1 MVPAGLVKAR
11 KQKFGGGGPAG
22 SVTLDAMSVW
32 PIEPLNPA
40 TASDGDLAGL
50 HALETALEL
59 EALPGEPVAPLEH
72 TVAELRNAP
81 PFRVREGWVVRQGGS
96 SPEIVAWGSASY
108 ADVPE
113 NRNHAHVWLA
123 VHPEVR
129 GLGLGSALLDR
140 AVEAARRWGCTVLD
154 LEARV
159 GGPGEPF
166 LRAIGA
172 ERRLIERQSRCR
184 TADIDRQLLEGW
196 VRRAGE
202 RAAGYSLV
210 AWDGPCPDE
219 LLDAFVELKGVMNTA
234 PLEAFEWEDERVT
247 AEQWR
252 AIEAAWA
259 ARGSE
264 PWYVCA
270 RHDDSGELAGYTELV
285 LTATW
290 PQMAAQGDTGVWPK
304 HRERG
309 LGRWLK
315 AVNALRLLDERPE
328 VEFIDTWNAG
338 SNEAMLGIN
347 VAMGFRP
354 LENWG
359 DWQVST
365 DAVAAALERRRR
377 LEASEPGRPGEA
389 YCSSERNGMS
399 SRPNS
404 SFTLVGMR

>member
-1 MVPAGLVKAR
+1 
-11 KQKFGGGGPAG
+11 
-22 SVTLDAMSVW
+22 MSLW
-32 PIEPLNPA
+32 PIEPLDPA

-50 HALETALEL
+50 HALETALEI
-59 EALPGEPVAPLEH
+59 EALPGEPVAPLAH
-72 TVAELRNAP
+72 SVAEFRNVL
-81 PFRVREGWVVRQGGS
+81 PFRVRKGWVVRQGGTTG
-96 SPEIVAWGSASY
+96 EIVGWGSASY

-113 NRNHAHVWLA
+113 NRTHAHIWVA

-129 GLGLGSALLDR
+129 GLRLGSALLDR

-172 ERRLIERQSRCR
+172 ERRLIERRSRCR
-184 TADIDRQLLEGW
+184 IGDIDRELLEGW

-210 AWDGPCPDE
+210 AWDGPCPE
-219 LLDAFVELKGVMNTA
+219 EFLGAFVELKGVMNTA
-234 PLEAFEWEDERVT
+234 PLDALDWDDERVT
-247 AEQWR
+247 AAQWR
-252 AIEAAWA
+252 QIEATNA
-259 ARGSE
+259 ARGFQQ
-264 PWYVCA
+264 WQLCA
-270 RHDDSGELAGYTELV
+270 RHDDSGELAGYTELT
-285 LTATW
+285 LPRLW
-290 PQMAAQGDTGVWPK
+290 PGASWQEDTGVWLK

-315 AVNALRLLDERPE
+315 AVNALRLLDERPD

-377 LEASEPGRPGEA
+377 LEAS
-389 YCSSERNGMS
+389 
-399 SRPNS
+399 
-404 SFTLVGMR
+404 